1 MRLNEFADPKEYTPT
16 ATDAE
21 DFLDQLLSI
30 WSNCSADELARSVL
44 DSRKLRPGK
53 RTKLSDALSIASHVG
68 GAQIRSRRGASQW
81 PTA

>member
-21 DFLDQLLSI
+21 DFLQQLLLI
-30 WSNCSADELARSVL
+30 WPVRQADKAAPTVL
-44 DSRKLRPGK
+44 SRRNQPPATNLC
-53 RTKLSDALSIASHVG
+53 DVLSIGSHVG
-68 GAQIRSRRGASQW
+68 SGDLRSRRGASQW